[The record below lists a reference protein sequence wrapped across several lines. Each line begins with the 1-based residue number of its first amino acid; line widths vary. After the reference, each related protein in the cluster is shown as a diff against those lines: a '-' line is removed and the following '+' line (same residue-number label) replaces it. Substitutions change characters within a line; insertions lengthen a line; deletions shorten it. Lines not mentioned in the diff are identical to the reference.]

1 MASVIIEGAPPRA
14 RRARSRF
21 YVGVSLL
28 VVAIVLAGFA
38 PAFFGIAVLGQPR
51 PWIIHVHA
59 AVYLGWLALLVC
71 QTVLAARGKIAQHR
85 RLGSVGIAYG
95 GLVWILGMTVSFVAP
110 ALHVRAGEW
119 DMDRAATFL
128 TLPLGDM
135 VLFGGFFGA
144 AVWFRHKPE
153 IHKRLVLL
161 AFVAIMFAG
170 AFRLSYVASTPVQL
184 LIWYLPVLVAMAY
197 DRYKLGRVHPVYW
210 IGVAIMAVALAR
222 IPFGETELWR
232 GIGRAMLAPL
242 V

>member
-1 MASVIIEGAPPRA
+1 MATVIIEGAPS
-14 RRARSRF
+14 RARSARSF

-28 VVAIVLAGFA
+28 IVAIVLAGFA
-38 PAFFGIAVLGQPR
+38 PSFFGMAVLGQPK

-59 AVYLGWLALLVC
+59 AVYLGWLGVLVS
-71 QTVLAARGKIAQHR
+71 QAVLAARGKIAAHR
-85 RLGSVGIAYG
+85 RVGSFGIAYG
-95 GLVWILGMTVSFVAP
+95 GLVWVLGMIVTFVAP

-135 VLFGGFFGA
+135 VLFAGFFGA
-144 AVWFRHKPE
+144 AVGYRHKPE
-153 IHKRLVLL
+153 IHKRLILL
-161 AFVAIMFAG
+161 ACVAIMFAG
-170 AFRLSYVASTPVQL
+170 VARLSYVVSQPVQVVT
-184 LIWYLPVLVAMAY
+184 WYLPVLAAMAY
-197 DRYKLGRVHPVYW
+197 DRYRIGRVHPVYW

-232 GIGRAMLAPL
+232 GIGRAMLAPF